1 MFIAREGILGRT
13 ITAMSE
19 FTAGRHE
26 SGLASLMTVI
36 DATAKKRYPKL
47 GNADRF
53 KKFLGEEIG
62 KQLGGIFISL
72 KNDLKSDT
80 GRPVGDHIG
89 AIYHLCRCFV
99 LHETELSSQIEFE
112 LDGSDDVRIRC
123 EGGKVI
129 FNEGFVNKMLHAV
142 LYAPENAHVF
152 TAEVI
157 ETRLRPLARGA

>member
-1 MFIAREGILGRT
+1 MSTPTSSGDRVMDNPPPERTAASLAVERRACAATAAQRHHVIRDPMFIAREGILGRT

-19 FTAGRHE
+19 FKARRHE

-72 KNDLKSDT
+72 
-80 GRPVGDHIG
+80 
-89 AIYHLCRCFV
+89 
-99 LHETELSSQIEFE
+99 
-112 LDGSDDVRIRC
+112 
-123 EGGKVI
+123 
-129 FNEGFVNKMLHAV
+129 
-142 LYAPENAHVF
+142 
-152 TAEVI
+152 
-157 ETRLRPLARGA
+157 